1 MSESFEHETIIIGAG
16 IAGLSAALHLA
27 ERCLRPLMLEADPR
41 FVGGRLAGGEEV
53 EVNGWKFRLEHGVH
67 GIWAPYRN
75 FQAMLARHNLRPV
88 MVPATEESWY
98 FQRELDIQWA
108 PVGSA
113 IRHSWFPAPFH
124 YIQLFLRPRFL
135 KILTYEDW
143 LFLFQVL
150 GDLLVFTGIDPFA
163 ENLPMENLRLS
174 DMVYYWP
181 APLRS
186 FFVGLARNGLT
197 ARPDEIPLS
206 GFVAFLR
213 FYTLLRRDTWEFGY
227 LPTDGGTSVSE
238 PLAARVTQLGGE
250 IRLGHCVTRLEQG
263 DGWRVHWQ
271 ASDGTSGMTSARQ
284 VILALD
290 SASTEKLLRASPH
303 FNLAQRYFPAS
314 AETAVA
320 RFWFDRLPRPGPE
333 AGIFTGEFV
342 SDNFFWLDRLYDP
355 YRVWHRKTGGSALE
369 VHFYG
374 PPELL
379 ENSDPVLLGF
389 ALHEVLG
396 SFPELRGH
404 VLHKHLQR
412 NPASHTLPSVGPEEQ
427 HLGIVTPWPNLYCC
441 GDWVRHPSPAFFLE
455 RACVTGVEAANAVL
469 QERCLTPWPLLD
481 YLPPEP
487 LAKGIGSLVR
497 AGRRLQQRWRG
508 HTPSKRSRGF

>member
-1 MSESFEHETIIIGAG
+1 MPQDNPDTLIIGGG

-27 ERCLRPLMLEADPR
+27 ERGLRPTLLEADPR
-41 FVGGRLAGGEEV
+41 FIGGRLAGGEEV
-53 EVNGWKFRLEHGVH
+53 VVDGWRFRLEHGVH

-75 FQAMLARHNLRPV
+75 FQAMLARHSLRPV
-88 MVPATEESWY
+88 LVPATEESWY

-124 YIQLFLRPRFL
+124 YIHLFLRPRFL
-135 KILTYEDW
+135 RILTFDDW

-150 GDLLVFTGIDPFA
+150 IDLLTFTGIDPFG
-163 ENLPMENLRLS
+163 ENLPLERLRLS
-174 DMVYYWP
+174 HMVYYWP

-197 ARPDEIPLS
+197 ARPDEIPLA
-206 GFVAFLR
+206 GFIAFLR

-227 LPTDGGTSVSE
+227 LPNDGGSSVCE
-238 PLAARVTQLGGE
+238 PLAARITQLGGE
-250 IRLGHCVTRLEQG
+250 ICLGRRATRLERQE
-263 DGWRVHWQ
+263 DGWQVHWQ
-271 ASDGTSGMTSARQ
+271 ASDGLPGVTSARQ

-290 SASTEKLLRASPH
+290 AASARQLLLASPGCD
-303 FNLAQRYFPAS
+303 LSSRYFSIS
-314 AETAVA
+314 AKTAIA
-320 RFWFDRLPRPGPE
+320 RFWFDRPPRPGPE

-342 SDNFFWLDRLYDP
+342 SDNFFWLHRLYDP
-355 YRVWHRKTGGSALE
+355 YRVWARHTGGSALE

-379 ENSDPVLLGF
+379 ENSDPILLGF
-389 ALHEVLG
+389 ARREVLS

-404 VLHKHLQR
+404 VVCQHLQR
-412 NPASHTLPSVGPEEQ
+412 NPASHTLPSVGPAAQ
-427 HLGIVTPWPNLYCC
+427 HLGIVTPWPNLFCC

-455 RACVTGVEAANAVL
+455 RACVTGIVAANAVL
-469 QERCLTPWPLLD
+469 QTSGRPAWPLLE

-487 LAKGIGSLVR
+487 LAQAIGNMVR
-497 AGRRLQQRWRG
+497 AGRRLQQIGKKAR
-508 HTPSKRSRGF
+508 

>member
-1 MSESFEHETIIIGAG
+1 LPSSSDLDILIIGGG

-27 ERCLRPLMLEADPR
+27 ERGLRPLLLEADPR

-53 EVNGWKFRLEHGVH
+53 DVDGWRFRLEHGVH

-88 MVPATEESWY
+88 LVPATEESWY
-98 FQRELDIQWA
+98 FQRELGIQWA

-124 YIQLFLRPRFL
+124 YIQLFLNPRFL
-135 KILTYEDW
+135 KILTFEDW

-150 GDLLVFTGIDPFA
+150 TDLLTFTGIDPFA

-197 ARPDEIPLS
+197 ARPDEIPLA

-213 FYTLLRRDTWEFGY
+213 FYTLLRRDAWEFGY
-227 LPTDGGTSVSE
+227 LPNDGGTSVCE
-238 PLAARVTQLGGE
+238 PMAGRIAQLGGE
-250 IRLGHCVTRLEQG
+250 IRLGQRVTRLERQG
-263 DGWRVHWQ
+263 DAWQVTWQ
-271 ASDGTSGMTSARQ
+271 ASDGTPGMVNARQ

-290 SASTEKLLRASPH
+290 AASTEKLMRASPR
-303 FNLAQRYFPAS
+303 FNLANRYFPVS

-342 SDNFFWLDRLYDP
+342 SDNFFWLHRLYDP
-355 YRVWHRKTGGSALE
+355 YRLWHRKTGGSALE

-379 ENSDPVLLGF
+379 ENSDPILLGF
-389 ALHEVLG
+389 AQHEVLG
-396 SFPELRGH
+396 AFPELGGH
-404 VLHKHLQR
+404 VLFKHLQR
-412 NPASHTLPSVGPEEQ
+412 NQATHTLPSVGPETQ
-427 HLGIVTPWPNLYCC
+427 HLGIVTPWPDLFCC
-441 GDWVRHPSPAFFLE
+441 GDWVRHPAPAFFLE
-455 RACVTGVEAANAVL
+455 RACLTGIEAANAIL
-469 QERCLTPWPLLD
+469 RSRGIPSWPLLE

-487 LAKGIGSLVR
+487 LAQGIGNLVR
-497 AGRRLQQRWRG
+497 AGRRLNHRLRK
-508 HTPSKRSRGF
+508 KR